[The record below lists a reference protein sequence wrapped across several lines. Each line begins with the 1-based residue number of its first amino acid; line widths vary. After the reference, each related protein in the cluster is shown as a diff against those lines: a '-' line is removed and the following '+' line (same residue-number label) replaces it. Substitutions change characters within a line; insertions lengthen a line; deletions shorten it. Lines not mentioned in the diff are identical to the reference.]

1 MDVGRGPAGIAVT
14 VYSVCVQGEMPS
26 LQRAG
31 PDGRGTR
38 SSRDCS
44 DCELSVCV
52 CVYRERCRHFNVL
65 DLMDVGRGP
74 AVIAVTVYSVCVC
87 VQGEMPSLQR
97 AGPDGRGAR
106 SGQDCAGVPSSAGK
120 QKVRLRV
127 CVCVCLCV
135 CVCVYVCVCVCV
147 CVRARACVCVCARVR
162 VCICVCVRVCVCVCV
177 CFVCVCVYVSVCVR
191 ACVRVCVRERVI
203 K

>member
-1 MDVGRGPAGIAVT
+1 
-14 VYSVCVQGEMPS
+14 MPS

-31 PDGRGTR
+31 PDGRGAR

-44 DCELSVCV
+44 DCVLSVC
-52 CVYRERCRHFNVL
+52 
-65 DLMDVGRGP
+65 
-74 AVIAVTVYSVCVC
+74 VCVC

-127 CVCVCLCV
+127 CV
-135 CVCVYVCVCVCV
+135 YVCVCVCMF
-147 CVRARACVCVCARVR
+147 VRVCVCV
-162 VCICVCVRVCVCVCV
+162 CVCVRVCVCVCV
-177 CFVCVCVYVSVCVR
+177 CVCVR
-191 ACVRVCVRERVI
+191 ACVRVYVRERERERERLSNWTLTSYQPHRNPAGQERVSRSMMSI
-203 K
+203 SCGQWLAGWVSRSTAGKGWLAG